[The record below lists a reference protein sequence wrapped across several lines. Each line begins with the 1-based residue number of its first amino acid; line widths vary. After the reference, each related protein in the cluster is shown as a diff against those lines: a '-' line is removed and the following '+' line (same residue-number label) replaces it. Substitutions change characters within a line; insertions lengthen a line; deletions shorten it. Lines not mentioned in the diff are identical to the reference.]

1 MRVLFVDDNAIN
13 RTVVKGMLEP
23 SGVEVAEAEDAQ
35 SGLAMIELGDYAL
48 ILMDLRMPGMDGLS
62 AIRRIR
68 ARADAKARLP
78 IIVVTA
84 DDAPD
89 IRQQAQAA
97 GADDLLQ
104 KPVQMAKLFET
115 IGRVLAARTDEDAVL
130 LA

>member
-68 ARADAKARLP
+68 ARPDAKARLP

-115 IGRVLAARTDEDAVL
+115 IGRVLATRTDEDAVL
-130 LA
+130 LT